1 MKWLLLGVT
10 IFLIMATALALAALS
25 YAHAYQYRFFPGVK
39 INNEP
44 LGNLSHAQAVEDWQ
58 NKVDDFIKTG
68 LKYQFKN
75 QEIAIATTLLA
86 AEPDIAYELVS
97 FNVPETADE
106 AYLVGRK
113 KGYRQNFLEQ
123 LSARFLG
130 KNIPLKFNFKNE
142 QFLLALKQNLDKF
155 TVPKKEAWPQ
165 ISQDLTVTIQAEAT
179 GTAFDYQKIIR
190 ESLRRIQ
197 NLSREPIALELVT
210 SEPQIKKDQIPDFLI
225 NQLKDKVNQDS
236 LTLTYQNQKWTV
248 SNQDFKDWLI
258 FVKEGKNLTLGLDAS
273 TTLAYLE
280 KNIAPDIFKP
290 TLEARFEIKNGRVTE
305 FQSSQDGRDLDLEKS
320 FEKIAAEFLKNNQ
333 TEIPLVVK
341 ETKAKITTASLNDL
355 GINEIIGTGHSNFKG
370 SPKNRRHNIAVG
382 ASALNGILI
391 KPGETFSLLDALGEV
406 DQAAGYLPELV
417 IKGDKT
423 IPEYGGGLCQI
434 GTTVFR
440 AALAAGLP
448 IVERRNHS
456 YRVVY
461 YEPAGKDATIY
472 SPSPDFKFTN
482 DTGRQILIQTRIE
495 GDDLY
500 FDFWGTADGRLSEQ
514 TDSVVSNIKP
524 AGETIYLETD
534 ELKPGEEKCI
544 EKPHAGADAY
554 FDYTVTYPDGAVK
567 KQRFSSHYIPW
578 PEKCLVGKQPTE
590 QNATPTSTEEIVQ

>member
-273 TTLAYLE
+273 TTLAYL
-280 KNIAPDIFKP
+280 
-290 TLEARFEIKNGRVTE
+290 
-305 FQSSQDGRDLDLEKS
+305 
-320 FEKIAAEFLKNNQ
+320 
-333 TEIPLVVK
+333 
-341 ETKAKITTASLNDL
+341 
-355 GINEIIGTGHSNFKG
+355 
-370 SPKNRRHNIAVG
+370 
-382 ASALNGILI
+382 
-391 KPGETFSLLDALGEV
+391 
-406 DQAAGYLPELV
+406 
-417 IKGDKT
+417 
-423 IPEYGGGLCQI
+423 
-434 GTTVFR
+434 
-440 AALAAGLP
+440 
-448 IVERRNHS
+448 
-456 YRVVY
+456 
-461 YEPAGKDATIY
+461 
-472 SPSPDFKFTN
+472 
-482 DTGRQILIQTRIE
+482 
-495 GDDLY
+495 
-500 FDFWGTADGRLSEQ
+500 
-514 TDSVVSNIKP
+514 
-524 AGETIYLETD
+524 
-534 ELKPGEEKCI
+534 
-544 EKPHAGADAY
+544 
-554 FDYTVTYPDGAVK
+554 
-567 KQRFSSHYIPW
+567 
-578 PEKCLVGKQPTE
+578 
-590 QNATPTSTEEIVQ
+590 